1 MDFKVIYIA
10 LWCVF
15 ILSIMIHFLVGLIKG
30 FRYSIYAFISLILFY
45 VIFFVSMDVVS
56 KTIIRTDIKS
66 VLDSLGY
73 DNCNNIVDLVTLL
86 VNNNFQSIASEIP
99 DLNYLIEA
107 ICQIGAKIIYFIVL
121 E

>member
-73 DNCNNIVDLVTLL
+73 DNCNNIVD
-86 VNNNFQSIASEIP
+86 
-99 DLNYLIEA
+99 
-107 ICQIGAKIIYFIVL
+107 ICNKI
-121 E
+121 

>member
-1 MDFKVIYIA
+1 
-10 LWCVF
+10 
-15 ILSIMIHFLVGLIKG
+15 
-30 FRYSIYAFISLILFY
+30 
-45 VIFFVSMDVVS
+45 MDVVS

-107 ICQIGAKIIYFIVL
+107 ICQIVLKLFIL
-121 E
+121 LFWL